1 MARPGGLVSQGII
14 NSLARLKG
22 IEMTTELTHQQR
34 LNRFEI
40 AQEMI
45 GFMMALRTSLID
57 EEQQKV
63 SPDIALIA
71 QWEAEFDKLDDEL
84 YNLQLSDENEIQRV
98 IAEYG
103 PILKASSN
111 SAQSG
116 A

>member
-1 MARPGGLVSQGII
+1 
-14 NSLARLKG
+14 
-22 IEMTTELTHQQR
+22 MTTELTHQQR

-84 YNLQLSDENEIQRV
+84 YNLHLSDEKDIERV
-98 IAEYG
+98 IAE
-103 PILKASSN
+103 
-111 SAQSG
+111 
-116 A
+116 

>member
-1 MARPGGLVSQGII
+1 
-14 NSLARLKG
+14 
-22 IEMTTELTHQQR
+22 MTTELTHQQR

-45 GFMMALRTSLID
+45 GFMMAWRTSLID
-57 EEQQKV
+57 EEQQKL
-63 SPDIALIA
+63 SPDTALIA

-84 YNLQLSDENEIQRV
+84 YNLQLSDEKGIQRV
-98 IAEYG
+98 ITEYG

-111 SAQSG
+111 PAQAG

>member
-1 MARPGGLVSQGII
+1 
-14 NSLARLKG
+14 
-22 IEMTTELTHQQR
+22 MTTELTHQQR

-45 GFMMALRTSLID
+45 GLID
-57 EEQQKV
+57 EEQQKL
-63 SPDIALIA
+63 SPDTALIA

-84 YNLQLSDENEIQRV
+84 YNLHLSDEKDIERV

-111 SAQSG
+111 TVQAG

>member
-1 MARPGGLVSQGII
+1 
-14 NSLARLKG
+14 
-22 IEMTTELTHQQR
+22 MTTELTHQQR

-103 PILKASSN
+103 PILKARSN
-111 SAQSG
+111 PAQSG

>member
-1 MARPGGLVSQGII
+1 
-14 NSLARLKG
+14 
-22 IEMTTELTHQQR
+22 MTTELTHQQR

-45 GFMMALRTSLID
+45 GFMMAWRTSLID
-57 EEQQKV
+57 EEQQKL
-63 SPDIALIA
+63 SPDTALIA

-84 YNLQLSDENEIQRV
+84 YNLHLSDEKDIERV

-103 PILKASSN
+103 PILKSSSN
-111 SAQSG
+111 PAQSG

>member
-1 MARPGGLVSQGII
+1 
-14 NSLARLKG
+14 
-22 IEMTTELTHQQR
+22 MTTELTHQQR

-40 AQEMI
+40 AQD
-45 GFMMALRTSLID
+45 MMALRTSLID

-111 SAQSG
+111 TVQAG

>member
-1 MARPGGLVSQGII
+1 
-14 NSLARLKG
+14 
-22 IEMTTELTHQQR
+22 MTTELTHLQR
-34 LNRFEI
+34 LNLFEI

-57 EEQQKV
+57 EEYQKF

-98 IAEYG
+98 IA
-103 PILKASSN
+103 
-111 SAQSG
+111 
-116 A
+116 

>member
-1 MARPGGLVSQGII
+1 
-14 NSLARLKG
+14 
-22 IEMTTELTHQQR
+22 MTTELTHQQR

-57 EEQQKV
+57 EEQQKD